1 MAMLAALCAL
11 RSRETLFCLH
21 VNHSLRPAESAA
33 DAEFVAAFCKKQG
46 VNCRVVDIPPGKIA
60 RFAKRKGTGIEA
72 AARFFRRRAFFRE
85 AARIGENVLIL
96 TAHTKDDLLET
107 ALMRVLR
114 GSGPAGLATLP
125 VKKGRLLRPLLSMT
139 RADVIGYLK
148 AKNIPWREDSTNA
161 DEKLLRNRIRRRLIP
176 LLDESFPSWK
186 AAILGMAETQSFA
199 ASFLAEET
207 QRRVIWEM
215 KKKIEPRSS
224 RSFTEEEE
232 KGMRNVELGIKN
244 GECGAALSSG
254 NAHRSLLSANCSSLD
269 HIQKTPC
276 NSVSSVVNSSS
287 SLSTDE
293 ENFFAQ
299 PQIIREE
306 AVFQGID
313 RLLAGRE
320 GCAAV
325 KRAVVRRFCAGNVA
339 AADLGPLRVRR
350 EGGKLVLALKKKV
363 YYERGFSLLIKE
375 PGLYNL
381 KYISIEVRPLSAQ
394 NEEGVFV
401 AALPL
406 VFRRSFKDDF
416 LSVNGKKIRGNL
428 KDNQI
433 CALDVFGAAAFIGP
447 CGLAAARDCLNDGEL
462 FSVKIR
468 VMTGGCDDKS

>member
-1 MAMLAALCAL
+1 MAMLISLCAL
-11 RSRETLFCLH
+11 GHKEKLFCLH
-21 VNHSLRPAESAA
+21 VNHSLRPPESAA
-33 DAEFVAAFCKKQG
+33 DAEFTAAFCKEQG
-46 VNCRVVDIPPGKIA
+46 VQCRVAVIPPGEIA

-114 GSGPAGLATLP
+114 GSGPAGLAAMP
-125 VKKGRLLRPLLSMT
+125 VKKGRLLRPLLSLT
-139 RADVIGYLK
+139 RADVTAYLK
-148 AKNIPWREDSTNA
+148 AKNIPWREDSTNT

-186 AAILGMAETQSFA
+186 AALSGMAETQSLVT
-199 ASFLAEET
+199 SFLNDEA
-207 QRRVIWEM
+207 QRRVKWE
-215 KKKIEPRSS
+215 S
-224 RSFTEEEE
+224 EEE
-232 KGMRNVELGIKN
+232 KLI
-244 GECGAALSSG
+244 
-254 NAHRSLLSANCSSLD
+254 
-269 HIQKTPC
+269 
-276 NSVSSVVNSSS
+276 
-287 SLSTDE
+287 STDE
-293 ENFFAQ
+293 ENFFVQ

-313 RLLAGRE
+313 KLLAGKE
-320 GCAAV
+320 GTAAV
-325 KRAVVRRFCAGNVA
+325 KRAVVRRFCAGNVI

-350 EGGKLVLALKKKV
+350 EGGKLVLALKKKE

-381 KYISIEVRPLSAQ
+381 KYISIEVRPLTARD
-394 NEEGVFV
+394 EEGAFA

-416 LSVNGKKIRGNL
+416 LTVNGKKIRGNL
-428 KDNQI
+428 KDRQV

-447 CGLAAARDCLNDGEL
+447 CGLAAARDNLNGGEL
-462 FSVKIR
+462 FSVRISSNDRR
-468 VMTGGCDDKS
+468 V